1 MDRMIIALWAILA
14 DRMKTFRANA
24 CYLSDRERERMEKL
38 VSCRW
43 VPPEFALEFIKIN
56 PKSERATQKVIR
68 DAATAAIILH
78 MARYTGYVKGM
89 VDTVLRLD
97 RFGAC
102 AYQLGFLYGPQLTQN
117 EIWAIQ
123 AHIFKVERKTHKYEL
138 TAKFWREV
146 MNARTPEELMRK
158 EGGIA
163 L

>member
-1 MDRMIIALWAILA
+1 MDRLIIALWAILA

-24 CYLSDRERERMEKL
+24 CYLTDRDRMRMEKL
-38 VSCRW
+38 VSRRW
-43 VPPEFALEFIKIN
+43 VPPEFALEFIKMN
-56 PKSERATQKVIR
+56 PRSNLAIQKVIR

-97 RFGAC
+97 RFGTV
-102 AYQLGFLYGPQLTQN
+102 AYQMGFLYGAQLTQN
-117 EIWAIQ
+117 EIWALQ
-123 AHIFKVERKTHKYEL
+123 AHIFEVEKKTKKYEL
-138 TAKFWREV
+138 TASFWREV
-146 MNARTPEELMRK
+146 MNAKTPEELIRK